1 MIRKFLYPRTII
13 MEELECQTDNVKSGT
28 SDKISQGHD
37 TSADTTKHP
46 ITSENKLCKLLAC
59 MATPKKQSRVTSIDS
74 DSGSPTDYQSA
85 SEQND
90 GEQEYYPQYQTVN
103 HRKMIVQII

>member
-1 MIRKFLYPRTII
+1 MQLDSLWTPSVA
-13 MEELECQTDNVKSGT
+13 Q
-28 SDKISQGHD
+28 D

-46 ITSENKLCKLLAC
+46 MTSEKKSCKLLAC
-59 MATPKKQSRVTSIDS
+59 MATPKMQSRVTSIDS

-90 GEQEYYPQYQTVN
+90 GEQEYNSPS
-103 HRKMIVQII
+103 KSD